1 MGAAV
6 PILREGELDII
17 TGSAEQ
23 TQHYGARLGA
33 LLKGGDIICLSGDMG
48 AGKTVFASGI
58 GAGWGAKVPLT
69 SPTYNL
75 INEYRRDQDRIR
87 LCHMDAYRLEGVEE
101 LDGVGFDDLIDRRHV
116 LVIEWPERI
125 ETALP
130 HDHLWI
136 QLRVLDTGRR
146 NLIMEGHGDRYKKL
160 IQQFRETVFGG

>member
-1 MGAAV
+1 M

-23 TQHYGARLGA
+23 THRYGVRLGS
-33 LLKGGDIICLSGDMG
+33 LLKAGDVICLSGDMG

-58 GAGWGAKVPLT
+58 GVGWGAKAPLT

-75 INEYRRDQDRIR
+75 VNEYRRDKDKTR
-87 LCHMDAYRLEGVEE
+87 LCHMDAYRLEGIDD
-101 LDGVGFDDLIDRRHV
+101 LDSIGFDDILSAKRI

-125 ETALP
+125 ESALP
-130 HDHLWI
+130 HDHLWV

-146 NLIMEGHGDRYKKL
+146 NLIVEGRGKRYEDL
-160 IQQFRETVFGG
+160 VQRFREIAFGV

>member
-1 MGAAV
+1 M

-23 TQHYGARLGA
+23 THRYGMRLGS
-33 LLKGGDIICLSGDMG
+33 LLHAGDVICLSGDMG

-58 GAGWGAKVPLT
+58 GLGWGAKSTLT

-75 INEYRRDQDRIR
+75 VNEYRRDKDRIR
-87 LCHMDAYRLEGVEE
+87 LCHMDAYRLHDSDE
-101 LDGVGFDDLIDRRHV
+101 LDSIGFDDMLSARRI

-125 ETALP
+125 EAALP

-136 QLRVLDTGRR
+136 QMRVLDTGRR
-146 NLIMEGHGDRYKKL
+146 NLIMEGRGERYENL
-160 IQQFRETVFGG
+160 VQRFREAAFGA